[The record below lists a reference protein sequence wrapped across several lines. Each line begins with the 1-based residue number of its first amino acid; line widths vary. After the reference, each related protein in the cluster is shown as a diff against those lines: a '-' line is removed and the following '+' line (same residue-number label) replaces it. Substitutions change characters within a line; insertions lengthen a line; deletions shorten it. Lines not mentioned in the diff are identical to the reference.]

1 MTFIT
6 LGGVELRYV
15 NNKHVAAASQPAHQI
30 SHLAGSFLI
39 VAMTLPPHNTIILR
53 GGGLVSP
60 PLGETL

>member
-15 NNKHVAAASQPAHQI
+15 NNKHGAAASQPAHQI
-30 SHLAGSFLI
+30 SHLAGSFS
-39 VAMTLPPHNTIILR
+39 PPHNTIILR